1 MGQRSTL
8 AIAVGGDVH
17 LVLEVFQNLHV
28 EQQGND
34 PFIRE
39 ISCLSGIKM
48 LVNVC

>member
-1 MGQRSTL
+1 MDQRSTL

-34 PFIRE
+34 PFIHD
-39 ISCLSGIKM
+39 ISCLSGIKIP
-48 LVNVC
+48 VSVC